1 MTYWWRRHRNWL
13 TPALLLAPGLL
24 LFLVVII
31 WSSLETFWISFFDW
45 DGMGAK
51 TWIGLANY
59 SELRDDPQFYVSLKN
74 NFIWLI
80 MFLLAPPAGLAIA
93 FLVNQKISGM
103 RLMKS
108 LFFMPLVLSTVTVG
122 VIFTWFYDPT
132 FGLLAILFRIFGAE
146 APALLSDENLVTFAV
161 VGAALWPQIAFCMV
175 LFLAGLNN
183 LDEELIGAGRVDG
196 ARGFNMLWHV
206 VLPQLT
212 QVAFIAVAI
221 TIVGALRSFDAIS
234 VMTAGGPFGSS
245 STLAYQMYEQS
256 LFSYRFGYGAA
267 IATVLFLIMAVFIAW
282 YLRGLIRAEKGA

>member
-1 MTYWWRRHRNWL
+1 MTIWWRRHRNWL

-45 DGMGAK
+45 DGMGVK
-51 TWIGLANY
+51 TWVGLANY
-59 SELRDDPQFYVSLKN
+59 RELLDDPQFYVSLKN
-74 NFIWLI
+74 NLIWLL
-80 MFLLAPPAGLAIA
+80 MFLVAPPAGLAIA
-93 FLVNQKISGM
+93 FLVNQKIAGM
-103 RLMKS
+103 RVMKS
-108 LFFMPLVLSTVTVG
+108 LFFMPLVLATVTVG

-132 FGLLAILFRIFGAE
+132 FGLLALLFRAFGAE
-146 APALLSDENLVTFAV
+146 APALLSDEHLVTFAV
-161 VGAALWPQIAFCMV
+161 VASALWPQIAFCMV

-196 ARGFNMLWHV
+196 ARGLAMLWHV

-245 STLAYQMYEQS
+245 TTLAYQMYEQS

-267 IATVLFLIMAVFIAW
+267 IATILFLIMAVFIAW

>member
-1 MTYWWRRHRNWL
+1 MINWWRRHRNWL

-31 WSSLETFWISFFDW
+31 WSSFETFWISFFDW
-45 DGMGAK
+45 DGMGPK
-51 TWIGLANY
+51 SWIGLANY
-59 SELRDDPQFYVSLKN
+59 RELLDDPQFYVSLKN
-74 NFIWLI
+74 NFIWLL

-93 FLVNQKISGM
+93 FLVNQKIAGM

-108 LFFMPLVLSTVTVG
+108 LFFMPLVLATVTVG

-132 FGLLAILFRIFGAE
+132 FGLLAILFRAFGAE

-161 VGAALWPQIAFCMV
+161 VGAALWPQVAFCMV

-196 ARGFNMLWHV
+196 ARGLAMLWHV

-245 STLAYQMYEQS
+245 TTLAYQMYEQS

-267 IATVLFLIMAVFIAW
+267 IATILFLIMAVFIAW
-282 YLRGLIRAEKGA
+282 YLRGLVRAEKGA

>member
-1 MTYWWRRHRNWL
+1 MTNWWRCHRNWL
-13 TPALLLAPGLL
+13 TPGLLLAPGLL

-45 DGMGAK
+45 DGMGPR

-59 SELRDDPQFYVSLKN
+59 AELLDDPQFYVSLKN
-74 NFIWLI
+74 NLIWLL

-93 FLVNQKISGM
+93 FLVNQKIAGM

-108 LFFMPLVLSTVTVG
+108 LFFMPLVLSAVTVG

-132 FGLLAILFRIFGAE
+132 FGLLAIIFRVFGSE
-146 APALLSDENLVTFAV
+146 PPALLSDENLVTFAV

-245 STLAYQMYEQS
+245 TTLAYQMYEQS

>member
-24 LFLVVII
+24 LFLLVII

-45 DGMGAK
+45 DGMGPK
-51 TWIGLANY
+51 SWIGLANY
-59 SELRDDPQFYVSLKN
+59 SELLDDPQFYVSLKN

-93 FLVNQKISGM
+93 FLVNQKIAGM

-108 LFFMPLVLSTVTVG
+108 LFFMPLVLATVTVG

-132 FGLLAILFRIFGAE
+132 FGLLAILFRVFGAE

-245 STLAYQMYEQS
+245 TTLAYQMYEQS

-267 IATVLFLIMAVFIAW
+267 IATILFLIMAVFIAW